1 MSSVSNA
8 SQTGSK
14 KKLSFIVRDEQEPSH
29 RSAVSAM
36 QYDAQHGRLFTG
48 GSDTI
53 IRTWSVPQH
62 KVCFRIFFADF
73 PKNGFDVQYFF
84 LSRSFYLQDAFS
96 ARGGVRSPGKN
107 SPVQYQGSLEQH
119 TDWVNDMILCG
130 NGKILISASNDTTV
144 KAWSIERD
152 NKHGY
157 LDCFRS
163 HKDYVS
169 CLAYAPNVEKV
180 VSASFD
186 RNIFVYDINA
196 NFKTVN
202 NLLGCK
208 DSIYSLAT
216 TPNLS
221 LILGSGT
228 EKLIRIFDPRTNEK
242 PMKMRGHT
250 DNVRALVV
258 NDDGTRALSAGSD
271 ATIRLWDIGSQR
283 CISTCIAHQEGVWT
297 LQVDSSFSTVYSAG
311 KDRWV
316 LKTPVNELPKS
327 QLLFQEEAPV
337 KKLLLSEKENPSSIW
352 VGTWKSH
359 IKRWSLRSSAQLSIG
374 GDDEGPTSSSHYST
388 STPAPSSPPVSVSLR
403 VRDQKPQQ
411 TTPEL
416 VIPGAASINK
426 HKTLND
432 KRHVLTRD
440 TDENV
445 ALYDVLAA
453 KKVKDYGKRSFDEVF
468 DENSKTIFIP
478 SWFVVDS
485 KSGMLQ
491 ITLDELD
498 VFSSWLST
506 KDAGFDDNDRETKVN
521 YGGMM
526 LRSLFERWPPCKAA
540 CMEAGE
546 MDEVQKAT
554 SHFFSLPEHTPFI
567 VCEGNGRPLFR
578 LLVGD
583 AGKEFEANEL
593 SQVVPPWVI
602 DAIERSQLPKFNKM
616 PFYLL
621 PHPSTNPKQPKKD
634 RLSATEMLQVKKVM
648 EHVYD
653 KVLSNSDGLVCNF
666 FFKFCYF
673 DLFSASSIPISQIH
687 TKIEMYCNE
696 QKLEPEMDLRT
707 VKHFFWKQSG
717 ELLLYYK
724 PIKN

>member
-62 KVCFRIFFADF
+62 K
-73 PKNGFDVQYFF
+73 
-84 LSRSFYLQDAFS
+84 DAFS

-653 KVLSNSDGLVCNF
+653 KVLSNSD
-666 FFKFCYF
+666 
-673 DLFSASSIPISQIH
+673 ASSIPISQIH

>member
-1 MSSVSNA
+1 MSSVSNT

-36 QYDAQHGRLFTG
+36 QYDAQYGRLFTG
-48 GSDTI
+48 GSDTV

-62 KVCFRIFFADF
+62 K
-73 PKNGFDVQYFF
+73 
-84 LSRSFYLQDAFS
+84 DAFS
-96 ARGGVRSPGKN
+96 ARGGIRSPGKN

-130 NGKILISASNDTTV
+130 NGRILISASNDTTV

-157 LDCFRS
+157 IDCFRS

-169 CLAYAPNVEKV
+169 CLAYAPHVEKV

-337 KKLLLSEKENPSSIW
+337 KKLLLSEKDNPSSIW

-374 GDDEGPTSSSHYST
+374 GDDEGPTTSSSLYSS
-388 STPAPSSPPVSVSLR
+388 STAAPSSPPVSVSFK
-403 VRDQKPQQ
+403 VRDQKPLQ

-416 VIPGAASINK
+416 IIPGAASINK

-453 KKVKDYGKRSFDEVF
+453 KKVKDYGKRSFDEIF
-468 DENSKTIFIP
+468 EENSKTIFIP

-506 KDAGFDDNDRETKVN
+506 KDAGFDDNDRETKVGVVN

-540 CMEAGE
+540 CMEASE

-554 SHFFSLPEHTPFI
+554 SHFYSLPEHTPFI

-653 KVLSNSDGLVCNF
+653 KVLSNSD
-666 FFKFCYF
+666 
-673 DLFSASSIPISQIH
+673 ASSIPINQIH